1 MVILQA
7 FCHMK
12 NLIIDIGNTRIKS
25 ALFEGE
31 ELIWEK
37 SFQELTEG
45 KAIWEQTAFDACLIS
60 SVLWSKEELSQALAF
75 PFQFLEWN
83 TPLPIKNGYETPKTL
98 GLDRIAAAV
107 GAWNLA
113 GGTAVL
119 AIDLGSCMTFE
130 LVDPKAIYWGG
141 AISPG
146 MRMRAKAMHDFT
158 ARLPLVELEGKP
170 DSPIGSSTLE
180 GMKAGIWYGI
190 THEIEGY
197 ITQLKQKFPDLQV
210 FICGGDAQSFE
221 SLAKDHIFVVP
232 NLVLRGLNCILNH
245 NVKQI

>member
-1 MVILQA
+1 
-7 FCHMK
+7 MK
-12 NLIIDIGNTRIKS
+12 NLIIDIGNSRIKS
-25 ALFEGE
+25 AFFEE
-31 ELIWEK
+31 DELIWEK
-37 SFQELTEG
+37 SFQELAEG
-45 KAIWEQTAFDACLIS
+45 KSLWEETAFDACLIS
-60 SVLWSKEELSQALAF
+60 SVRWSKDELHKELTF
-75 PFQFLEWN
+75 PFHFLEWN
-83 TPLPIKNGYETPKTL
+83 TPLPITNGYSTPQTL

-113 GGTAVL
+113 GGKAVL

-130 LVDPKAIYWGG
+130 LVNPTGVYRGG

-146 MRMRAKAMHDFT
+146 LRMRARAMHEFT
-158 ARLPLVELEGKP
+158 ARLPMIELEGKP
-170 DSPIGSSTLE
+170 NSPIGTSTLE
-180 GMKAGIWYGI
+180 GMKAGVWYGI
-190 THEIEGY
+190 AHEMEGY
-197 ITQLKQKFPDLQV
+197 IAELKQKFSDLQV

>member
-1 MVILQA
+1 
-7 FCHMK
+7 MK

-37 SFQELTEG
+37 SFETLTDG
-45 KAIWEQTAFDACLIS
+45 ITHWKSSSFNACLVS
-60 SVLWSKEELSQALAF
+60 SVRWSQEELEEQLPFAF
-75 PFQFLEWN
+75 HFLN
-83 TPLPIKNGYETPKTL
+83 AQTPIPIVNGYETPHTL

-107 GAWNLA
+107 GAWSFA
-113 GGTAVL
+113 SGTAVL

-130 LVDPKAIYWGG
+130 LVNPQGIYLGG
-141 AISPG
+141 TISPG
-146 MRMRAKAMHDFT
+146 LRMRARAMHEFT
-158 ARLPLVELEGKP
+158 ARLPLVAV
-170 DSPIGSSTLE
+170 DSVPTSPLGTNTQA
-180 GMKAGIWYGI
+180 GMKSGIWFGMAY
-190 THEIEGY
+190 EIQGHIEAHR
-197 ITQLKQKFPDLQV
+197 QKFPDLQV

-245 NVKQI
+245 NVKQN

>member
-1 MVILQA
+1 
-7 FCHMK
+7 MK

-25 ALFEGE
+25 ALFEE
-31 ELIWEK
+31 DELIWEK
-37 SFQELTEG
+37 SFQELAEG
-45 KAIWEQTAFDACLIS
+45 KSLWEEIAFDACLIS
-60 SVLWSKEELSQALAF
+60 SVRWTREELQQGLTFSF
-75 PFQFLEWN
+75 HFLEWN
-83 TPLPIKNGYETPKTL
+83 TPLPIINGYGTPQTL

-113 GGTAVL
+113 GGKAVL

-130 LVDPKAIYWGG
+130 LVDPEAVYRGG

-146 MRMRAKAMHDFT
+146 MRMRARAMHEFT
-158 ARLPLVELEGKP
+158 ARLPLVSVEEKP
-170 DSPIGSSTLE
+170 GSPIGTSTLE
-180 GMKAGIWYGI
+180 GMKAGIWYGMA
-190 THEIEGY
+190 HEIEGH
-197 ITQLKQKFPDLQV
+197 IAGLKQKFPDLQV